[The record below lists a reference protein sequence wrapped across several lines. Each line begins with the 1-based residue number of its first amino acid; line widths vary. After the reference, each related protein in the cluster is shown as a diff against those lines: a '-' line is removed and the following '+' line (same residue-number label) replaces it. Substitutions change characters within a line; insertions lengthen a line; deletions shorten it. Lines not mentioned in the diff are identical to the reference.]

1 MELDELK
8 YHLNKTVETDQLKS
22 SAELYLILKRNA
34 TSVVRKLQRSLW
46 IEVIANAIVLIL
58 FIWQALYNSLWSLR
72 VYFGSFIVLSV
83 AALLILTYLINKI
96 NRLNNTLLPVK
107 QNLEQI
113 YTIIHSYKVICF
125 RLTMILVPFC
135 LIFSLLLGYADA
147 KYQAEIDYHF
157 IIQKLGAKIWLLL
170 GGLVIYILILGFCAY
185 YFTKWWLNRLFGKY
199 LLQLRELLNEFED
212 E

>member
-1 MELDELK
+1 
-8 YHLNKTVETDQLKS
+8 
-22 SAELYLILKRNA
+22 
-34 TSVVRKLQRSLW
+34 
-46 IEVIANAIVLIL
+46 
-58 FIWQALYNSLWSLR
+58 
-72 VYFGSFIVLSV
+72 
-83 AALLILTYLINKI
+83 
-96 NRLNNTLLPVK
+96 
-107 QNLEQI
+107 
-113 YTIIHSYKVICF
+113 
-125 RLTMILVPFC
+125 MILVPFC